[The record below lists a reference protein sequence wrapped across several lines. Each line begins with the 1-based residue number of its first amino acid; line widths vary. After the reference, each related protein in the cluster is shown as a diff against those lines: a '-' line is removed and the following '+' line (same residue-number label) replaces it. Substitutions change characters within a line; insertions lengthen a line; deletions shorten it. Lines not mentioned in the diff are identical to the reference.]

1 MIHTYSKKQERSE
14 INNFTLH
21 LKELEKEQTKPKVDI
36 KKEIP
41 KINAEINEIET
52 RKMIEKVNETKSCF
66 LKINKTD
73 KSLARLRK
81 KRDGSIQIVSEMKE
95 EILQTVPRKYK
106 GSYETTMNNYMPTN
120 WTTRRNGQVSR
131 NIQPDKTESRRNK

>member
-106 GSYETTMNNYMPTN
+106 GSYETT
-120 WTTRRNGQVSR
+120 
-131 NIQPDKTESRRNK
+131 I